1 MDQTGIKKAD
11 VGKFTIMKKYS
22 ILTLVTTIK
31 CLVALYIE
39 KMCLSV

>member
-1 MDQTGIKKAD
+1 MDQTGIRKAD

-31 CLVALYIE
+31 CLVVLYME
-39 KMCLSV
+39 KIYLSV